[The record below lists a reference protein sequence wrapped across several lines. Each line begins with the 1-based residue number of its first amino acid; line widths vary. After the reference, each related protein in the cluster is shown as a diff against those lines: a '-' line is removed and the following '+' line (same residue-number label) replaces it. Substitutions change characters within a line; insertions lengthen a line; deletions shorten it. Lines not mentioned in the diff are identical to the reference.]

1 MYYRRWYITASIP
14 LHFTTGTGTV
24 FLSCGIQVIHSYRHL
39 IHTKDDSLTMGRSA
53 AVSLSSL
60 SITTRPSRR
69 GVATS
74 KTHHRYAP
82 ISVLLL
88 SSWCPLLVVV
98 LMTVWVE
105 AWTGTMTTTTTT
117 TRRTTV
123 TPRLPPAFLLA
134 DSSTTTS
141 TFMTKINNNNDDG
154 EEPSPAVVLQPTVRV
169 NGQDRHQPPD
179 ETYDDSA
186 SQKEQEQQ
194 RQRNEAI
201 MGATAA
207 MAIPMETPMETTLQ
221 HVTQALMPLE
231 LIILTNTTTTPTS
244 HDDDDSN
251 NNNNHPSYRTA
262 TVQEIATLVQ
272 GRRVALYFAAGWCPM
287 CREFEFMLPQYTK
300 ALQESA
306 QPIQFIY
313 VSSDATL
320 EFQLDRM
327 SKLNMPL
334 GVVTPTLV
342 HSLKAHYG
350 IWAGREAAAFVPS
363 TNTTT
368 TTTNTTRQRRSGV
381 PALIVLDTQGTELA
395 FLNVEAETIAAMA
408 DWPLDDPRGIF

>member
-14 LHFTTGTGTV
+14 LHFTTGAGTV

-39 IHTKDDSLTMGRSA
+39 IHTKDDSLTMRRSA
-53 AVSLSSL
+53 AVSRSSL
-60 SITTRPSRR
+60 SITPRPSRR

-74 KTHHRYAP
+74 MTHHQYAP
-82 ISVLLL
+82 IPVLLL
-88 SSWCPLLVVV
+88 SSWCPLLLVV

-134 DSSTTTS
+134 DFSTSTS
-141 TFMTKINNNNDDG
+141 TFMTKINNELDND
-154 EEPSPAVVLQPTVRV
+154 EELSPAVVLQPTVRV
-169 NGQDRHQPPD
+169 NGQDRQQLP
-179 ETYDDSA
+179 YDDDDNTA
-186 SQKEQEQQ
+186 TQREEQI

-231 LIILTNTTTTPTS
+231 LIILTNNSTTPTN
-244 HDDDDSN
+244 HDDDNDNSN
-251 NNNNHPSYRTA
+251 SNLPSYRTA
-262 TVQEIATLVQ
+262 TVEEIATLVQ

-334 GVVTPTLV
+334 GVVAPTLV

-350 IWAGREAAAFVPS
+350 IWAGREAAAFVP

-368 TTTNTTRQRRSGV
+368 NTTNTTRQRRSGV

>member
-1 MYYRRWYITASIP
+1 MR
-14 LHFTTGTGTV
+14 
-24 FLSCGIQVIHSYRHL
+24 
-39 IHTKDDSLTMGRSA
+39 RSA
-53 AVSLSSL
+53 AVSRWSLS

-74 KTHHRYAP
+74 MTHHRYVAP
-82 ISVLLL
+82 IPVLPL
-88 SSWCPLLVVV
+88 SSWCPLVVL

-105 AWTGTMTTTTTT
+105 AWTGSMTTTT

-134 DSSTTTS
+134 DFSTTTS
-141 TFMTKINNNNDDG
+141 TCMTKINDDNNNDDDNG
-154 EEPSPAVVLQPTVRV
+154 VVLQPTVRV
-169 NGQDRHQPPD
+169 NGQDRQPPPLRD
-179 ETYDDSA
+179 ETYDDDDSA
-186 SQKEQEQQ
+186 SQREQEQQ

-231 LIILTNTTTTPTS
+231 LIILTNTTTTPTN
-244 HDDDDSN
+244 HDDDDDNDNSN
-251 NNNNHPSYRTA
+251 SNLPSYRTA

-320 EFQLDRM
+320 EFQVDRM

-350 IWAGREAAAFVPS
+350 IWAGREAAAFVPP
-363 TNTTT
+363 N
-368 TTTNTTRQRRSGV
+368 TTTNTTTPIMIQPRQRRSGV